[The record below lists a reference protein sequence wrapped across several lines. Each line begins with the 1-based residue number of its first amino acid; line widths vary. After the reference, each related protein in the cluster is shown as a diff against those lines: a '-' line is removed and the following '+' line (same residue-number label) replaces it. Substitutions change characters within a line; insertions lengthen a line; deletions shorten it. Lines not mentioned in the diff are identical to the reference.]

1 MQTKEG
7 SEMTFRSKEGVDKQ
21 NSVLVKR
28 YNPAGELPETSE
40 AVSQETPNT
49 LPLEESI
56 ATSRLRRTV
65 RMPEKYKDYVLYE
78 LC

>member
-7 SEMTFRSKEGVDKQ
+7 SEVTFRSKEGVDKR

-56 ATSRLRRTV
+56 ATSRLRR
-65 RMPEKYKDYVLYE
+65 RQRIFFSGIDAIL
-78 LC
+78 